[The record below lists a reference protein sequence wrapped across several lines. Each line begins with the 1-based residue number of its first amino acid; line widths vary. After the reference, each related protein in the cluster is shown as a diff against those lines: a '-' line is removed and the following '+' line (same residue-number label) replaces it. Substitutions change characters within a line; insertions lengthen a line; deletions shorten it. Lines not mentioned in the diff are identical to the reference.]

1 MSEIKGQLLSIVLV
15 VAVFGAVA
23 GILFTAFKT
32 SAQSVSTKITEE
44 PVITANNQGL
54 GNLTF

>member
-23 GILFTAFKT
+23 GILLTAFRS
-32 SAQSVSTKITEE
+32 SATSVSSKITEE
-44 PVITANNQGL
+44 PDLTSSANNY